1 MLSWALIFFILTVLA
16 ALFGFAGIV
25 GASFAFAQILFFVFL
40 ILCLFSLLGG
50 LIRRSP
56 RV

>member
-1 MLSWALIFFILTVLA
+1 LTVLA

-25 GASFAFAQILFFVFL
+25 GASFAFAQVLFFVFL